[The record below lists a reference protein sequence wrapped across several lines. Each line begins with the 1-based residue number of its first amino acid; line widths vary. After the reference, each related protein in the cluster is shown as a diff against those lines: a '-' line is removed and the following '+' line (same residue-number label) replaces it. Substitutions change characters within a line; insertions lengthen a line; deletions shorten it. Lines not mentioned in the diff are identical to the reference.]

1 MLGEPGAVCLCW
13 GYTFTRRALQ
23 ELEVGIRCSKLPVMS
38 HAGALSRER
47 LGSRESQNTVFH
59 VTWGTLGCSCACVDK
74 EMVPGV
80 GTLPSVP
87 VALREA
93 EVEGRVLT
101 SALWTLVANFLP
113 L

>member
-1 MLGEPGAVCLCW
+1 MLGEPGAVCLCC

-23 ELEVGIRCSKLPVMS
+23 ELGVGIRGSKLPAMS

-47 LGSRESQNTVFH
+47 LDSRESQNTVFH
-59 VTWGTLGCSCACVDK
+59 VTWAHLVVPAPVIDK
-74 EMVPGV
+74 EMVPGI
-80 GTLPSVP
+80 GMLPSVP

-101 SALWTLVANFLP
+101 SALWTLVADFLP